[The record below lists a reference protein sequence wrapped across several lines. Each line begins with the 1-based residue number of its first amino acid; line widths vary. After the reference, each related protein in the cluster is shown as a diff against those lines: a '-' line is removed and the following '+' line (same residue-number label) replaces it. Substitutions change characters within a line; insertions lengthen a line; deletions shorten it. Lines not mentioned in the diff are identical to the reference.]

1 MYKKN
6 IYKVG
11 YTTKTPSKRAI
22 ESYKTG
28 VPVPFDIEFT
38 IQVKH
43 ARKVETQIHKLLKNN
58 RVNDDREFFEVPLEK
73 IRAIFQRMNGIW
85 YDIKRAT
92 TNYNVP
98 QTNMSATSET
108 WSLKKRRLRR
118 KCKHHIYAEDHKK

>member
-22 ESYKTG
+22 ELYKTG

-73 IRAIFQRMNGIW
+73 IRAIFQTMNGIW
-85 YDIKRAT
+85 YDINRA

-98 QTNMSATSET
+98 QTNLSTTSEA

-118 KCKHHIYAEDHKK
+118 KCKQHIYAEDVKK

>member
-22 ESYKTG
+22 ELYKTG

-38 IQVKH
+38 MQVKN

-58 RVNDDREFFEVPLEK
+58 RVNGDREFFEVPLEK
-73 IRAIFQRMNGIW
+73 IRKIFQTINGIW
-85 YDIKRAT
+85 YDINRV
-92 TNYNVP
+92 TNYNTP
-98 QTNMSATSET
+98 EPKLSTSSET

-118 KCKHHIYAEDHKK
+118 KCKQHIYAKDHKK